1 MRSNKEQ
8 LARSIRAAGKQER
21 AELVIRNANIVDVF
35 NLEIM
40 KGDVAIT
47 NGRIVGIGDYEG
59 EQVINADGKYLVPA
73 FIDAHVHIESSM
85 VTPAEFARAILPHG
99 VTTVITDPHEI
110 ANVSGEAGIQYML
123 DASEELPL
131 DVRVMLPS
139 CVPATPFEHAGAVLG
154 ADQLKPFYSHPRVLG
169 LAEVMDYPS
178 VANGSDD
185 MLNKLLDADHYRGH
199 IDGHGAGLHG
209 DAINVYAAAGIVTDH
224 ECVNAGE
231 AKERLRRGM
240 YLMLRE
246 GSVAKDVKAL
256 LPAVTPFNVRRC
268 MFCTDDKHLD
278 ELVHEGSIDHNVRL
292 AIQEGLNPL
301 MAIQMASLNAAEC
314 FQLEHKGAI
323 APGYD
328 ADLLIV
334 DDLEKLHIHQVYRK
348 GELIAEGGQY
358 VGAALPI
365 LPPPA
370 DLLKSVR
377 LDRPEPSALHIPL
390 KVHGDDHKQE
400 ALCRLIGI
408 IPNQLITNH
417 MQALVKVENGQFVPS
432 IDKDQ
437 LKIAVLER
445 HKKTGNVGLGVVHG
459 FGIQRGAIASTV
471 AHDSHNLVV
480 AGTCDEDMLLAIEA
494 LQQAGGGLAIAC
506 DGKVHAVVE
515 LTISGLLS
523 AERYE
528 HVLEQLEKLH
538 QALKEI
544 GASDDFHPFV
554 TLSFLCLPV
563 IPELKLT
570 DMGLF
575 DFHTFSTVPFQV
587 EIKEEVVC

>member
-8 LARSIRAAGKQER
+8 LERAIRAASKRQA
-21 AELVIRNANIVDVF
+21 AELVIRNAKIVDVF
-35 NLEIM
+35 NLEILS
-40 KGDVAIT
+40 GDVAIT
-47 NGRIVGIGDYEG
+47 DGRIVGIGSYEG
-59 EQVINADGKYLVPA
+59 EQIIDAGGKYLAPA

-85 VTPAEFARAILPHG
+85 VTPAEFARAVLPHG

-110 ANVSGEAGIQYML
+110 ANVSGERGIQYML

-154 ADQLKPFYSHPRVLG
+154 ADKLKPFYNHPRVLG

-178 VANGSDD
+178 VANGEDD
-185 MLNKLLDADHYRGH
+185 MMNKLVDASLHRGQ
-199 IDGHGAGLHG
+199 IDGHGAGLDG
-209 DAINVYAAAGIVTDH
+209 EAINVYRTAGIVTDH
-224 ECVNAGE
+224 ECVNAEE

-256 LPAVTPFNVRRC
+256 LPAVTPHNARRC

-278 ELVHEGSIDHNVRL
+278 ELLDEGSVDHNVRL
-292 AIQEGLNPL
+292 AVAEGLDPL

-314 FQLEHKGAI
+314 FGMKHKGAV

-328 ADLLIV
+328 ADLLLL
-334 DDLEKLHIHQVYRK
+334 DDLEQLHVRQVYRL
-348 GELIAEGGQY
+348 GELIAEDGKY
-358 VGAALPI
+358 VGPELHIVAPPKELLQSVVLPH
-365 LPPPA
+365 LEA
-370 DLLKSVR
+370 SD
-377 LDRPEPSALHIPL
+377 LHIPL
-390 KVHGDDHKQE
+390 KGEHRGNGIVE
-400 ALCRLIGI
+400 ACCHVIGI
-408 IPNQLITNH
+408 IPNSLITKH
-417 MQALVKVENGQFVPS
+417 QLEWVQVEHERFVPS
-432 IDKDQ
+432 LSSDL
-437 LKIAVLER
+437 LKMAVLER
-445 HKKTGNVGLGVVHG
+445 HHHTNHIGLGIVHG
-459 FGIQRGAIASTV
+459 FGMKRGAIASTV

-480 AGTCDEDMLLAIEA
+480 AGTNDEDMLVAIEA
-494 LQQAGGGLAIAC
+494 LKQSGGGLAIAC
-506 DGKVHAVVE
+506 GGKLLATVN

-528 HVLEQLEKLH
+528 RVLEQLDKLH

-544 GASDDFHPFV
+544 GVSEAFHPFV

-575 DFHTFSTVPFQV
+575 DFSTFSHIPLQV
-587 EIKEEVVC
+587 EEGEKK